1 MYIKPFFQTKL
12 ISPAALRVR
21 APQVRAPLPRVPPQ
35 LAPRAHVRAGRE
47 ALQVVNGPVRV
58 MSCGH
63 RKIEAGDIY
72 FISKMTPKICS

>member
-35 LAPRAHVRAGRE
+35 LAPGAHVRAGRE
-47 ALQVVNGPVRV
+47 ALEVVNGPVAVRV
-58 MSCGH
+58 VSCGH

-72 FISKMTPKICS
+72 